1 MTSAMVGPH
10 TPAYVLCR
18 YDSAAITTHI
28 FLMTETK
35 GQFLS
40 KTLTTVVNELNGQI
54 TTIIILYVAV
64 LLVVML
70 DLWSGLRKA
79 HRIGQYR
86 SSYGLRKTVD
96 KLASYFNMLLVLT
109 VIDVMQ
115 ILSFYHLNPQL
126 SFDVPLFPVLTLIGA
141 VFAGVIELK
150 SIYEKANDKDK
161 GRYQETA
168 RLINEIMKMA
178 DNKELYRMIEY
189 FKTDKNEKEANK

>member
-1 MTSAMVGPH
+1 M
-10 TPAYVLCR
+10 
-18 YDSAAITTHI
+18 AI
-28 FLMTETK
+28 
-35 GQFLS
+35 S
-40 KTLTTVVNELNGQI
+40 ELGGQI
-54 TTIIILYVAV
+54 TLIVILYMAV
-64 LLVVML
+64 ILAVML

-79 HRIGQYR
+79 KQLGQYR
-86 SSYGLRKTVD
+86 SSFGLRKTVD

-126 SFDVPLFPVLTLIGA
+126 SFNVPLFPALTLIGA
-141 VFAGVIELK
+141 VFAGAIELK

-178 DNKELYRMIEY
+178 DKNELHRLTEY
-189 FKTDKNEKEANK
+189 FKTNKNEQGTEE

>member
-1 MTSAMVGPH
+1 
-10 TPAYVLCR
+10 
-18 YDSAAITTHI
+18 
-28 FLMTETK
+28 MTETK

-40 KTLTTVVNELNGQI
+40 KTLTTVINELNGQI

-79 HRIGQYR
+79 HRMGRYR

-109 VIDVMQ
+109 MIDVMQ

-126 SFDVPLFPVLTLIGA
+126 SFNVPLFPALTLIGA
-141 VFAGVIELK
+141 VFAGAIELK
-150 SIYEKANDKDK
+150 SIYEKTNDKEK

-168 RLINEIMKMA
+168 RLLNEIMKMA
-178 DNKELYRMIEY
+178 DTKDLHRVIEY
-189 FKTDKNEKEANK
+189 FKTDKNEKEANN